1 VQICG
6 CANVQMIDI
15 YELIDYKLYMSGK
28 PNLIVDLTFSFSL
41 KIIEF
46 TEILESKRKYNMANQ
61 LFKSGTSIGANVR
74 EAQGAE
80 SKDDFKHK
88 CKIAY
93 KEAEETDY
101 WLNLCKH
108 ATNYP
113 FEQSM
118 LDDVQ
123 SIIKILG
130 KIISSSR

>member
-1 VQICG
+1 M
-6 CANVQMIDI
+6 ND
-15 YELIDYKLYMSGK
+15 K
-28 PNLIVDLTFSFSL
+28 PNLILDLTFKFSL

-46 TEILESKRKYNMANQ
+46 TELLESKRKFNMANQ
-61 LFKSGTSIGANVR
+61 LFKSGTSIGANVH

-80 SKDDFKHK
+80 SKNDFKHK

-101 WLNLCKH
+101 WLSLCKC

-113 FEQSM
+113 FEQDL

-123 SIIKILG
+123 SIKRVLG
-130 KIISSSR
+130 KIISSSN